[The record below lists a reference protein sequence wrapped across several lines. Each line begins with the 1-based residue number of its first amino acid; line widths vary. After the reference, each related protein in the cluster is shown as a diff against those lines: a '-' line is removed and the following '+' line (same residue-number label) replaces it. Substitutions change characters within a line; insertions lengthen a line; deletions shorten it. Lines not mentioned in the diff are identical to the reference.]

1 MKAVVLAAGE
11 GKRLGPLTERRP
23 KPMIPVGNKPILES
37 VLTTA
42 IDAGVDSAV
51 FVVGHARE
59 RIQSHFGD
67 GDEWDIPIEYVVQKH
82 RLGGA
87 HALSQV
93 ESAVDGPFLTLHG
106 DQLVERRLLDRLIER
121 WTETNDPVM
130 AAVQST
136 RPTEYGAVEIDG
148 DAVRSVSPTP
158 TADPPFLVNGG
169 AYVFDERVFE
179 AARNVTETADGDFGM
194 ATALQRL
201 ANKQALSAVRHQGPW
216 QDLTY
221 PWDLLSTNATLLH
234 DHEDGDERSR
244 EGVHETAVIAD
255 DVALDEGVSV
265 GPNATLLSGTSVGR
279 NVRIGANATLSNCIV
294 MDGGRIGNGAVLNDC
309 ILGESA
315 SVGPNVTVEGGSA
328 RVVVDDAIHRDVTL
342 GGVVADGARLGGN
355 VTLTPGT
362 VVGQDVSAHSGT
374 VLEGQIESGETV
386 RRA

>member
-1 MKAVVLAAGE
+1 
-11 GKRLGPLTERRP
+11 
-23 KPMIPVGNKPILES
+23 MIPVGNKPILES
-37 VLTTA
+37 VLETVVE
-42 IDAGVDSAV
+42 AGVDGVV

-67 GDEWDIPIEYVVQKH
+67 GAEWGIPIQYVVQKH

-93 ESAVDGPFLTLHG
+93 ESTVDGPFLTLHG
-106 DQLVERRLLDRLIER
+106 DQLVERRLVDQLIDR
-121 WTETNDPVM
+121 WTETRKPVM

-136 RPTEYGAVEIDG
+136 RPTEYGAVETEG
-148 DAVRSVSPTP
+148 DTVRSVSQTP

-179 AARNVTETADGDFGM
+179 VARDVRETTDGDFGM

-201 ANKQALSAVRHQGPW
+201 ADRGALTAVRHQGPW

-221 PWDLLSTNATLLH
+221 PWDLLSTNAMLLH
-234 DHEDGDERSR
+234 DHENGRSR
-244 EGVHETAVIAD
+244 DGAHETAVIAE
-255 DVALDEGVSV
+255 DVALDVGASV

-294 MDGGRIGNGAVLNDC
+294 MDGARIGNGAILNDC

-315 SVGPNVTVEGGSA
+315 SVGPNVTAEGGSA
-328 RVVVDDAIHRDVTL
+328 RVVVDDTIHHDVTL
-342 GGVVADGARLGGN
+342 GGVVADRAQLGGN

-362 VVGQDVSAHSGT
+362 LVGQDVSAHSGT
-374 VLEGQIESGETV
+374 VLEGRIESDETV